1 MKTPSLRDLTQ
12 AGGLAARTGVDMS
25 IIHWTR
31 EERAVAVSLGPD
43 EVQRRIAQL
52 PPHADNAA
60 LTVIRAEIAARNNG
74 TGTS

>member
-1 MKTPSLRDLTQ
+1 
-12 AGGLAARTGVDMS
+12 MS

-52 PPHADNAA
+52 PLHTDNAA
-60 LTVIRAEIAARNNG
+60 LTVIRAEMAARNNG